1 MSRKGRPA
9 LASLLEPRSVAVVG
23 ASARPGSF
31 GDQLVG
37 QLLAGGYRGTV
48 HLVNPRYREVAGRP
62 CHPSLADLPG
72 PGDLAV
78 LAVPNAALEAQLTA
92 AAEAEAPAAAIF
104 PSCDDPP
111 TLADRLRS
119 IALEAGMAVC
129 GGNGMGFFNLE
140 QSLRVCGYP
149 EPADLPAG
157 PVAVVT
163 HSGSVFSALL
173 HNQRGLRFNLV
184 VSAGNELVTSAAA
197 YLDHA
202 LELPTTRVVAL
213 FLETVRE
220 PAAFRA
226 ALAKAAARAIP
237 VVALKVGRGQAA
249 RAMVAAHSGALAG
262 EDGAYQALFDAYGV
276 AQVATLDE
284 LADTCELL
292 AGRRAAPGG
301 LAAIG
306 DSGGERA
313 HLLDLA
319 ERLRVPFATISEAT
333 RRRLAAVLEPGLPP
347 TNPLDAWGTGN
358 DADQIFATCIQ
369 ALLDDP
375 ATAALAL
382 NLDLT
387 TEPTPDTSY
396 TGLAIAAAA
405 STPKPVA
412 VLANLASAAD
422 PAEAATLR
430 AAGVPV
436 LEGTATGLSALG
448 HLLAYRDFLARAGA
462 VDDPVLPSPGSTT
475 PGAVDD
481 AAPPACGS
489 AIPGAMDEPAP
500 PASGPA
506 APGAVDEPAHPASG
520 STTLPHRGTRQRRVA
535 VPRAREP
542 VARAREPVAHA
553 QEQAARSGRVRA
565 QDGRVRERWRARLA
579 EAGRPL
585 DEAEGLALLG
595 DWGVPVVAAEVA
607 TSLEEALA
615 AAGRVGWPV
624 VVKTAMPGIA
634 HKSDVGGVL
643 LGLDGPDRLATAYAD
658 LAGRMGPR
666 VLVAAMAGPGVEL
679 ALGVVDDAQFGPLV
693 MVAAGGVLVE
703 VLRDRRFAL
712 PPVDHRQ
719 ALAMLDRLAVRPL
732 LDGVRGAPPA
742 DLDAVADAI
751 VRLSTLAVD
760 LGPALAALDVN
771 PLLAGP
777 DGCVAVDALV
787 VGRRPS
793 WSSARTRARWPGRQ

>member
-1 MSRKGRPA
+1 VTRRGLTA
-9 LASLLEPRSVAVVG
+9 LLEPRSLAVVG
-23 ASARPGSF
+23 ASARAGSF

-48 HLVNPRYREVAGRP
+48 HLVNPRYREVAGLP

-72 PGDLAV
+72 PVDLVV
-78 LAVPNAALEAQLTA
+78 LAVPNAALEAQLMA
-92 AAEAEAPAAAIF
+92 AAAAGAPAAVIFASCLDPDPSGPPGHPAVTVPPLAERLAAI
-104 PSCDDPP
+104 
-111 TLADRLRS
+111 AR
-119 IALEAGMAVC
+119 EAGMAVC
-129 GGNGMGFFNLE
+129 GGNGMGFFNLD

-149 EPADLPAG
+149 EPPDLPPG

-173 HNQRGLRFNLV
+173 HNDRDLRFNLV

-202 LELPTTRVVAL
+202 VELPTTRVVAL

-226 ALAKAAARAIP
+226 ALAKAAARSIP
-237 VVALKVGRGQAA
+237 VVALKVGRAQAA
-249 RAMVAAHSGALAG
+249 QAMVAAHSGALAG
-262 EDGAYQALFDAYGV
+262 EDGAYQALFDTYGV

-292 AGRRAAPGG
+292 AGRRAHRGA

-313 HLLDLA
+313 HLVDLA
-319 ERLRVPFATISEAT
+319 EQLRVPFAAISEAT
-333 RRRLAAVLEPGLPP
+333 RQRLAAVLEPGLPP

-369 ALLDDP
+369 ALLEDP
-375 ATAALAL
+375 STAALAL

-405 STPKPVA
+405 ATTKPVA
-412 VLANLASAAD
+412 VLSNLTSAAD
-422 PAEAATLR
+422 PTEAATLR

-436 LEGTATGLSALG
+436 LEGTATGLAALG
-448 HLLAYRDFLARAGA
+448 HLFAFRDFLARAEAVDDPMGAGA
-462 VDDPVLPSPGSTT
+462 VDDPAPPPPGS
-475 PGAVDD
+475 A
-481 AAPPACGS
+481 
-489 AIPGAMDEPAP
+489 
-500 PASGPA
+500 
-506 APGAVDEPAHPASG
+506 
-520 STTLPHRGTRQRRVA
+520 TLPHRGTRSGSAGVRH
-535 VPRAREP
+535 AR
-542 VARAREPVAHA
+542 
-553 QEQAARSGRVRA
+553 
-565 QDGRVRERWRARLA
+565 DRWRARLGEREQA
-579 EAGRPL
+579 RRGRAL
-585 DEAEGLALLG
+585 DEAEGLALLS

-607 TSLEEALA
+607 TGLEEAMA

-624 VVKTAMPGIA
+624 VLKTAAPGIA
-634 HKSDVGGVL
+634 HKSDAGGVV
-643 LGLDGPDRLATAYAD
+643 LGLDGPERLAAAYAD
-658 LAGRMGPR
+658 LAGRLGPR

-679 ALGVVDDAQFGPLV
+679 ALGVVHDDQFGPLV
-693 MVAAGGVLVE
+693 MVAAGGMLVE
-703 VLRDRRFAL
+703 VLGDRRFAL
-712 PPVDHRQ
+712 PPVGHRQ
-719 ALAMLDRLAVRPL
+719 ALAMLDRLAVRRL

-742 DLDAVADAI
+742 DLDAVADA
-751 VRLSTLAVD
+751 VVNLSTLAVD
-760 LGPALAALDVN
+760 LGQSLAALDVN
-771 PLLAGP
+771 PLIAGP

-787 VGRRPS
+787 IARNAEAAGRPAQR
-793 WSSARTRARWPGRQ
+793 RTR